1 METVVTSRS
10 IMHEGWPVLLVSRYP
25 DDEGWAFLDGGP
37 FDFAEALLVQVE
49 SVLRLDATLAEIL
62 DLPEGWS
69 AQRGHVGGNWERF
82 LDLEMQ
88 E

>member
-1 METVVTSRS
+1 MEAVVTSTS
-10 IMHEGWPVLLVSRYP
+10 IMRKGRPVLLVSRYP

-37 FDFAEALLVQVE
+37 FDFADALLVQVE

-62 DLPEGWS
+62 DFPQGWS
-69 AQRGHVGGNWERF
+69 AQRAHVGGNWERF
-82 LDLEMQ
+82 LDPELQ